1 MANIKEKLHRFLSP
15 KEQEVMQMGQ
25 RLDALR
31 KDELFGQLLTYL
43 EAEYVEDVKR
53 AKTDEELRFAQA
65 KLRCL
70 EDVGVAVVAAAEEA
84 RQLAEDAGLLE
95 STANLM

>member
-1 MANIKEKLHRFLSP
+1 
-15 KEQEVMQMGQ
+15 MQMGQ

-95 STANLM
+95 STVI